1 MKDLNAILEKYR
13 EDSSSERDKGTLFE
27 VLMRNF
33 LLTYAPYRGKF
44 SDVWLWKDF
53 PYKND
58 FGGKDLGIDLVAQ
71 TVDGEF
77 WAVQCKFY
85 AETSTIDK
93 PAVDSFLATS
103 SKIFQGDIKFSARI
117 WISTTNNF
125 TDNAEKT
132 LQNQS
137 PPVTRIGIEDL
148 RNAAVDWQKLDAGIF
163 GDDAR
168 KIDRQP
174 LQHQLDAIAATHEH
188 FKNFNRGKL
197 IMACG
202 TGKTYTSLKIA
213 ELETDSRGKILFL
226 VPSISLLSQTLLEW
240 STFAENPFNYIC
252 VCSDDTVSKSADEFL
267 GVNLPMPATTDPA
280 EISRRIKNFLP
291 DKMTV
296 IFSTYQSLDKV
307 AAAHID
313 FDLVICDE
321 AHRTTGYGKDATQ
334 FTAIHAENFIHGK
347 KRLYMTATPR
357 LYNSDAKKKAADN
370 DLELWSMDDAKTY
383 GDEIFHIG
391 FGEAVEKNLLSDYK
405 VIVLTITEN
414 SVPAEIQNALAA
426 DKTINLDDVAKLIGC
441 VNALQK
447 RILNDFDEEFT
458 PLTKAVAFCPKIT
471 ASKQI
476 AETFNALNM
485 NVAAEHIDGTMDA
498 AKRDIKLSWLKNA
511 DACRILTNVLCFF

>member
-1 MKDLNAILEKYR
+1 MKSFNEVLEKYR
-13 EDSSSERDKGTLFE
+13 QESFSEHDKGSRFE

-33 LLTYAPYRGKF
+33 LLTYAPYSGKF

-58 FGGKDLGIDLVAQ
+58 FGGKDLGIDIVAKNF
-71 TVDGEF
+71 DGEF
-77 WAVQCKFY
+77 WAVQCKCY

-103 SKIFQGDIKFSARI
+103 SKIFQGDKKFSARL

-125 TDNAEKT
+125 NDNAEKT

-137 PPVTRIGIEDL
+137 PPVTRLGLEDL
-148 RNAAVDWQKLDAGIF
+148 RNAAVDWEKLDAGIF

-168 KIDRQP
+168 KNFREP
-174 LQHQLDAIAATHEH
+174 LQHQLDAINATQQY
-188 FKNFNRGKL
+188 FQNNSRGKL

-213 ELETDSRGKILFL
+213 EKIFPTGNILFL
-226 VPSISLLSQTLLEW
+226 VPSISLLSQTLQEW
-240 STFAENPFNYIC
+240 ATFAENPFNYIC
-252 VCSDDTVSKSADEFL
+252 VCSDETVSKNTDEIT

-280 EISRRIKNFLP
+280 EISRRIENFSP
-291 DKMTV
+291 DTMTV
-296 IFSTYQSLDKV
+296 IFSTYQSVEKV
-307 AAAHID
+307 ADAKIS

-334 FTAIHAENFIHGK
+334 FTAIHSENFIDAK

-370 DLELWSMDDAKTY
+370 DLELWSMDDAQTY
-383 GDEIFHIG
+383 GEEIFHIG

-405 VIVLTITEN
+405 VIVLTISEN

-426 DKTINLDDVAKLIGC
+426 EKNINVDDVAKLIGC

-447 RILNDFDEEFT
+447 RSLNDFDENFT

-471 ASKQI
+471 VSKQI

-485 NVAAEHIDGTMDA
+485 NVTAQHLDGTMSA
-498 AKRDIKLSWLKNA
+498 AVRDEK
-511 DACRILTNVLCFF
+511 CRRLPYLDQRPLFV